1 MTPLGD
7 LASATSTTYG
17 SRQRKVIISGQSLT
31 SKELAFNMEA
41 QEMSQWCWAATAK
54 SVSHFYWRW
63 STWRQCLI
71 VNGELDLTT
80 CCQRGLHRLRDCNRP
95 WYLNTALTRTRN
107 LRDWIG
113 PTPGV
118 SMTTGQ
124 ASFQQVREE
133 IDLGRPVGVRI
144 GWPPDLR
151 NGHFAVIYGYSRIG
165 GTEYFDID
173 DSLYG
178 KSHLSVTVFSNSYQ
192 GTGTWTH
199 TYFTRGFFRLPIKV
213 EMVSDP
219 ILQSIWEVRPLLK
232 MKQEMAARS
241 EAQNAEE
248 EWRTSL
254 GMAHRIY
261 SLGLES
267 LTSESEPT
275 RPEPIG
281 LRVYEVADDEPRA
294 FFDVSDDEPQPQ
306 VQQMSA
312 SKNHLEPFARG
323 LEEALATVERSDQ
336 ECELRLFRVPALNFE
351 ALWISYE
358 GENTSEGEAR
368 DYLVPLREVG
378 TLTLYQAV
386 PFDEAMDALREA
398 AAPLEQL
405 EDDMMGG

>member
-1 MTPLGD
+1 MTPVGD
-7 LASATSTTYG
+7 PVGDFSSVTSRSYG
-17 SRQRKVIISGQSLT
+17 SRVREVDVSGQLFL

-41 QEMSQWCWAATAK
+41 QQMSQWCWAATAK

-71 VNGELDLTT
+71 VNGELNLTT

-95 WYLNTALTRTRN
+95 WWLERALTRTNN
-107 LRDWIG
+107 LRNWIMG
-113 PTPGV
+113 P
-118 SMTTGQ
+118 

-133 IDLGRPVGVRI
+133 IDLGRPVGARI
-144 GWPPDLR
+144 GWPSPP
-151 NGHFAVIYGYSRIG
+151 NPPGAGHFAVIYGYSRIG

-173 DSLYG
+173 DSIYG
-178 KSHLSVTVFSNSYQ
+178 KSVLSVTVFSNSYQ

-241 EAQNAEE
+241 EAHNAAE

-267 LTSESEPT
+267 LTSESEPP

-294 FFDVSDDEPQPQ
+294 FFDVSDDEQQPQ

-351 ALWISYE
+351 ALWINY
-358 GENTSEGEAR
+358 GDENNSEGEAR
-368 DYLVPLREVG
+368 DSLVPLREVG
-378 TLTLYQAV
+378 TLPLYQAV

-405 EDDMMGG
+405 EDDMLGG

>member
-1 MTPLGD
+1 
-7 LASATSTTYG
+7 
-17 SRQRKVIISGQSLT
+17 
-31 SKELAFNMEA
+31 
-41 QEMSQWCWAATAK
+41 
-54 SVSHFYWRW
+54 
-63 STWRQCLI
+63 
-71 VNGELDLTT
+71 
-80 CCQRGLHRLRDCNRP
+80 
-95 WYLNTALTRTRN
+95 
-107 LRDWIG
+107 
-113 PTPGV
+113 
-118 SMTTGQ
+118 
-124 ASFQQVREE
+124 
-133 IDLGRPVGVRI
+133 
-144 GWPPDLR
+144 
-151 NGHFAVIYGYSRIG
+151 
-165 GTEYFDID
+165 
-173 DSLYG
+173 
-178 KSHLSVTVFSNSYQ
+178 
-192 GTGTWTH
+192 
-199 TYFTRGFFRLPIKV
+199 
-213 EMVSDP
+213 MVSDP

-232 MKQEMAARS
+232 MKQEMAGRS
-241 EAQNAEE
+241 ELQNAEE

-261 SLGLES
+261 SLDLES

-281 LRVYEVADDEPRA
+281 LRVYEVADDEPHA

-358 GENTSEGEAR
+358 DENTSEGEAR

-398 AAPLEQL
+398 APPLEQL
-405 EDDMMGG
+405 DDTMGG

>member
-1 MTPLGD
+1 M
-7 LASATSTTYG
+7 
-17 SRQRKVIISGQSLT
+17 
-31 SKELAFNMEA
+31 
-41 QEMSQWCWAATAK
+41 
-54 SVSHFYWRW
+54 
-63 STWRQCLI
+63 
-71 VNGELDLTT
+71 NGELNLTT

-95 WYLNTALTRTRN
+95 WWLHRALTRTNN
-107 LRDWIG
+107 LRNMIE

-144 GWPPDLR
+144 QWPSPPGTTPP
-151 NGHFAVIYGYSRIG
+151 GHFVVIYGYSRIG

-173 DSLYG
+173 DSANG
-178 KSHLSVTVFSNSYQ
+178 KSHLSVAVFSNSYQ

-199 TYFTRGFFRLPIKV
+199 TYFTRGFFRLPIKI

-219 ILQSIWEVRPLLK
+219 ILQSIWQVRPLLK
-232 MKQEMAARS
+232 MKQEMAGRS
-241 EAQNAEE
+241 ETQNAEE

-261 SLGLES
+261 SLDLES
-267 LTSESEPT
+267 LTSESEPP

-294 FFDVSDDEPQPQ
+294 FFDVSDDEQQPQ
-306 VQQMSA
+306 VQLMSA

-336 ECELRLFRVPALNFE
+336 ECELRLLRVPALNFE

-358 GENTSEGEAR
+358 DENNSEGEAR

-398 AAPLEQL
+398 APPLEQL
-405 EDDMMGG
+405 DDRMGG